1 MSGTGAMSPL
11 PADNLALVLLVFVL
25 GVKHG
30 FDADHLATIDG
41 LTRYNARARPRMA
54 RFCGGLFS
62 LGHGAVVVAI
72 ALAVSLLSGNW
83 SAPEWLE
90 FSGAWISIAFL
101 VLLGVLNLRAV
112 FAAEAHEVVRPV
124 GLKARWLGRLAR
136 VSDPA
141 GVAMVGALF
150 ALSFDT
156 VSQAALFAVAGVQAG
171 GWQHALGLGLVFM
184 AGMLLADGA
193 NGMWLARLIA
203 RADSAARIASRVM
216 AVAVAGISLLV
227 AAYGA
232 ARLALPGLAAWGEGR
247 ELLLGAGVITV
258 VFASFLLGLHLARRS
273 ALRQGVV

>member
-1 MSGTGAMSPL
+1 MSPL
-11 PADNLALVLLVFVL
+11 PADSFALVLLVFVL

-72 ALAVSLLSGNW
+72 ALGVSLLSGGW

-124 GLKARWLGRLAR
+124 GLKGRWLGRLAR

-156 VSQAALFAVAGVQAG
+156 VSQAALARNDRAILRREQGNRCLSGTSIIDCANAHSESRPEPHVRQQRPDQIQEARDGSRRGV
-171 GWQHALGLGLVFM
+171 HA
-184 AGMLLADGA
+184 ALA
-193 NGMWLARLIA
+193 
-203 RADSAARIASRVM
+203 
-216 AVAVAGISLLV
+216 
-227 AAYGA
+227 
-232 ARLALPGLAAWGEGR
+232 GR
-247 ELLLGAGVITV
+247 EDA
-258 VFASFLLGLHLARRS
+258 
-273 ALRQGVV
+273 

>member
-30 FDADHLATIDG
+30 FDAEHLATIDG

-72 ALAVSLLSGNW
+72 ALGVSLLSGGW

-124 GLKARWLGRLAR
+124 GLKGRWLGRLAR

-193 NGMWLARLIA
+193 NGLWLARLIA

-216 AVAVAGISLLV
+216 AVAVAGVSLLV

-232 ARLALPGLAAWGEGR
+232 ARLVLPGLEAWGEGR
-247 ELLLGAGVITV
+247 ELLLGASVIAV
-258 VFASFLLGLHLARRS
+258 VFASFLVGLHLARRS
-273 ALRQGVV
+273 GLRQGVV